1 MIHGKHRLELHLNM
15 GDDYQGPI
23 TVASDDGTERVL
35 ENADVWSQ
43 SETIT
48 EMVKDID
55 PGDTIPLQVGKDA
68 LSKTVEYMEK
78 MAEFKQNA
86 TSDEGKQRWIDDYKK
101 AMEPQDQLPLLF
113 QTMTA
118 ANFMNV
124 KPLLDELCKFV
135 ADMVA
140 QRTPNEILGA
150 RTRTI

>member
-1 MIHGKHRLELHLNM
+1 M

-55 PGDTIPLQVGKDA
+55 PGDTIPLATRFVSKDA

-113 QTMTA
+113 QTMT
-118 ANFMNV
+118 V
-124 KPLLDELCKFV
+124 
-135 ADMVA
+135 
-140 QRTPNEILGA
+140 TP
-150 RTRTI
+150 